1 MNIIIH
7 PTAPKYTKMGTD
19 KQGNPIARTVFRY
32 IVKGTKEELA
42 DYATVKGAEKHKLDD
57 VLKEPLFFTVRYMGK
72 NGKLRKT
79 SDGKDFVADDTEI
92 SMFQSLVQQYGIDV
106 AKVIW
111 EKDNQVA
118 PEVKEEAKK

>member
-1 MNIIIH
+1 MNLIIH

-32 IVKGTKEELA
+32 IVKGTPEELK
-42 DYATVKGAEKHKLDD
+42 DYAAVKGEKHKTDD
-57 VLKEPLFFTVRYMGK
+57 ILKEPLFFTVRYMGK

-92 SMFQSLVQQYGIDV
+92 AMFQSLVNQYGIDV

-111 EKDNQVA
+111 EKDNQKV
-118 PEVKEEAKK
+118 PVEIEGKK